1 MHALQKEL
9 VDKIL
14 KTPVIITDSVWSKC
28 IIASNAGSETNVNL
42 SALANLL
49 HTTYFSLINNPKP
62 KQIVHTLKVER
73 KMIKEFFCPIKIVV
87 DEGFN
92 GILVM
97 LLEE

>member
-1 MHALQKEL
+1 MHALQREL
-9 VDKIL
+9 IDKIL
-14 KTPVIITDSVWSKC
+14 KTPVIITDRVWSKC
-28 IIASNAGSETNVNL
+28 ITAINPASEATVDL

-62 KQIVHTLKVER
+62 KQIVHTLKFEG

-92 GILVM
+92 KILVM
-97 LLEE
+97 LSEE